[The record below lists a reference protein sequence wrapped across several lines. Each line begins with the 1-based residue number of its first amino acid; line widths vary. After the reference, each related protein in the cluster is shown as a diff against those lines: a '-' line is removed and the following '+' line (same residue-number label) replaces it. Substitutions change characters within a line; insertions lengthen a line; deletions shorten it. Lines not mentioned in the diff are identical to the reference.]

1 MPPFGFGKKQESQSF
16 ATDITDKKDLEEI
29 KKIRH
34 MLNPNEEVFVVA
46 RQSRL
51 KPGGSKL
58 TPNVVFATD
67 RRIIIKDP
75 SMLGLREDIV
85 DIPYDMI
92 SSVRID
98 KVCFSSNIIFRAP
111 GLISSGRR
119 GKIDRLM
126 MVDKD
131 EIKREQVGADE
142 ERIITAIPKNK
153 AEDLLEVIR
162 NGMDRDREV
171 YRHQEQPQ
179 QQPSTIS
186 IERRIPTNETRFD
199 KEENVIIKALF
210 MILVTI
216 IGSFPLLQL
225 PPKVM
230 AQAPPS
236 ETAKVLVAVA

>member
-1 MPPFGFGKKQESQSF
+1 MSPLGFDKKDEQQLPSNLITNTS
-16 ATDITDKKDLEEI
+16 ITDKDDLEEI
-29 KKIRH
+29 KKIAH

-98 KVCFSSNIIFRAP
+98 KGVFSSNIVFKSP
-111 GLISSGRR
+111 GLVNSSRR
-119 GKIDRLM
+119 GKLDKLM
-126 MVDKD
+126 MVDGD
-131 EIKREQVGADE
+131 EIRREHVGDE
-142 ERIITAIPKNK
+142 EDGIITAIPKDK
-153 AEDLLEVIR
+153 AEELLEVIR

-171 YRHQEQPQ
+171 YSQQ
-179 QQPSTIS
+179 QQPSQPQSLSIADEITKLANMKEWRIIS
-186 IERRIPTNETRFD
+186 EDEFQQMKQDLIKKRR
-199 KEENVIIKALF
+199 
-210 MILVTI
+210 
-216 IGSFPLLQL
+216 
-225 PPKVM
+225 
-230 AQAPPS
+230 
-236 ETAKVLVAVA
+236 